1 MTVFDGIRFNGK
13 HSYRDYGMWTSKP
26 PDFGVPETKTRMVD
40 IPGADGLL
48 DLTEAAGGTIR
59 YGNRQLQFVF
69 MSEVNADER
78 DALRDL
84 LNNEIHGQFVTVIAD
99 CDPEWYYEGRASV
112 SFTDISR
119 FKMKINIS
127 VDAQPYKLAHEMTEI
142 SVGAESFDQVDIYI
156 GKGTN
161 EQVGSS
167 IFYDLGNISGM
178 SKLVLSW
185 DADCPKVGPLSV
197 TVTDGVHS
205 YVSSNFAYSDFGLEI
220 AVSALSTAGVV
231 TTDVSKVILSGIRF
245 AKLYKRSSAGA
256 MLTVINDRM
265 PVVPYWE
272 NPNSGSIVVHVNGQ
286 PFTIE
291 TGEKYDPDIIF
302 EPGENELALTSASV
316 PAEPLVVRFRKG
328 RL

>member
-59 YGNRQLQFVF
+59 YGNRPQQYVF
-69 MSEVNADER
+69 MAEVNADER

-127 VDAQPYKLAHEMTEI
+127 VDAQPYKLAHDMTAIE
-142 SVGAESFDQVDIYI
+142 VGAESFDQADIFVGHGIAAQI
-156 GKGTN
+156 GFSAVYD
-161 EQVGSS
+161 VGNVSA
-167 IFYDLGNISGM
+167 M
-178 SKLVLSW
+178 SKLIVKW
-185 DADCPKVGPLSV
+185 DEDCPQVGPISLNI
-197 TVTDGVHS
+197 TDGTNT
-205 YVSSNFAYSDFGLEI
+205 YVDSTIEYVDYSVEVPISSLS
-220 AVSALSTAGVV
+220 SASVD
-231 TTDVSKVILSGIRF
+231 TTSITKVLLSGIKY
-245 AKLYKRSSAGA
+245 AKVYKQSAAGA
-256 MLTVINDRM
+256 LLTVINDRM

-272 NPNSGSIVVHVNGQ
+272 NPNSGSIVVHVNGH

-291 TGEKYDPDIIF
+291 TGEKYDPDIVF

-316 PAEPLVVRFRKG
+316 PSDPLVVRFRKG

>member
-26 PDFGVPETKTRMVD
+26 PDFGVPETKTRLVD

-69 MSEVNADER
+69 MAEVNADER

-99 CDPEWYYEGRASV
+99 CDPEWYYEGRAAV

-127 VDAQPYKLAHEMTEI
+127 VDAQPYKLAHDMTEI
-142 SVGAESFDQVDIYI
+142 AVGAESFDQVDILV
-156 GKGTN
+156 GQGTN
-161 EQVGSS
+161 AQVGSS
-167 IFYDLGNISGM
+167 IVYDIGNVSNM
-178 SKLVLSW
+178 TRLFWAW
-185 DADCPKVGPLSV
+185 DSNCPHVGPISI
-197 TVTDGVHS
+197 TITDGTNS
-205 YVSSNFAYSDFGLEI
+205 YVIPNVDYNWRSYGATISELN
-220 AVSALSTAGVV
+220 TAGVD
-231 TTDVSKVILSGIRF
+231 TTSIKKVILSGIRF
-245 AKLYKRSSAGA
+245 ARLYKRSAAGA
-256 MLTVINDRM
+256 LLTVINDRM

-272 NPNSGSIVVHVNGQ
+272 NPNNGSIVVHVNGQ
-286 PFTIE
+286 PFTIG
-291 TGEKYDPDIIF
+291 TGEKYDPDIVF
-302 EPGENELALTSASV
+302 EPGENELAFTSASV
-316 PAEPLVVRFRKG
+316 PADPLVVRFRKG

>member
-26 PDFGVPETKTRMVD
+26 PDFGVPETKTRLVD

-69 MSEVNADER
+69 MAEVNADER

-127 VDAQPYKLAHEMTEI
+127 VDAQPYKLAHDMTEI
-142 SVGAESFDQVDIYI
+142 AVGAESFDQVDIYI
-156 GKGTN
+156 GHGTN
-161 EQVGSS
+161 AQVGSS
-167 IFYDLGNISGM
+167 IFYDLGNISAM
-178 SKLVLSW
+178 SKLVFSW
-185 DADCPKVGPLSV
+185 DVNCPLVGPLSLSIS
-197 TVTDGVHS
+197 DGTNS
-205 YVSSNFAYSDFGLEI
+205 YTTSSFAYDDYGVEVAISE
-220 AVSALSTAGVV
+220 LSSLDTTSIKRVV
-231 TTDVSKVILSGIRF
+231 LSGIRF
-245 AKLYKRSSAGA
+245 ARLYKRSAAGA
-256 MLTVINDRM
+256 LLTVINDRM

-286 PFTIE
+286 PFTIGA
-291 TGEKYDPDIIF
+291 GEKYDPDIVF

-316 PAEPLVVRFRKG
+316 PADPLVVRFRKG